1 MYNFTMT
8 YSSTVTVY
16 QSGNSKVLTIPAKL
30 PVKVGDT
37 FQMTFSDEKIVL
49 EPIQTETI
57 AEQIE
62 RMKAMAG
69 QAPGTLGNMTVEE
82 IDKMLEG
89 IYD

>member
-1 MYNFTMT
+1 MT

-16 QSGNSKVLTIPAKL
+16 QSGNSKVFTIPAKL

-37 FQMTFSDEKIVL
+37 FQLTFADEKIVL
-49 EPIQTETI
+49 EPIQTESI

-69 QAPGTLGNMTVEE
+69 QFPGSSGGMNAEE
-82 IDKMLEG
+82 IDEFLEG
-89 IYD
+89 MYD

>member
-1 MYNFTMT
+1 MT

-37 FQMTFSDEKIVL
+37 FQLTFADEKIVL
-49 EPIQTETI
+49 EPIQTESI
-57 AEQIE
+57 ADQIQ

-69 QAPGTLGNMTVEE
+69 QAPGTVGNMTAEE
-82 IDKMLEG
+82 VDEMLEG